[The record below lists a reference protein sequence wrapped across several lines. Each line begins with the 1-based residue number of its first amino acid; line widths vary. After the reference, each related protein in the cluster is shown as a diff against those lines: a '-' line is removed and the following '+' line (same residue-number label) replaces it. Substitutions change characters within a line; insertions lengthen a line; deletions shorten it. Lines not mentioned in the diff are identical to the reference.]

1 MNLNLDLNLEN
12 AIKICNG
19 KLIHDDNWKF
29 SKIYPF
35 TTENIAGY
43 IKYFDLVD
51 KSLLTVGSSGDQAI
65 NSILNGCDDVTLLD
79 VNPYAKYYY
88 YLKLAAIICLDIDEF
103 LEFLRFKDYP
113 RVFSDNKNVFN
124 KKGFEKIK
132 ETLSSLDYESYLF
145 WKELFKTF
153 RPIDIRNNLFSL
165 DEDRT
170 YVITG
175 CNSYLE
181 SEKKYNETRN
191 RINLVKPN
199 FINGDLFKLDLNNKY
214 DNIWLSNI
222 GTYLSR
228 ESVKDMTDIMSK
240 LLNDNGQLMIS
251 YLYQTTKDTKYQE
264 DWSPIYNLDKLF
276 DLLKEYDTS
285 LISFIGTHG
294 LKFKDQNMKDSILV
308 YRKHQ

>member
-1 MNLNLDLNLEN
+1 MNISFDSNLEN

-43 IKYFDLVD
+43 IKYFDLED
-51 KSLLTVGSSGDQAI
+51 KSLLSVGSSGDQII
-65 NSILNGCDDVTLLD
+65 NAILNGCNDVTLLD

-88 YLKLAAIICLDIDEF
+88 YLKLASIMCLDIDEF
-103 LEFLRFKDYP
+103 MEFLRFKDYP
-113 RVFSDNKNVFN
+113 KVFSDNKNVFN
-124 KKGFEKIK
+124 KKGFEKVK
-132 ETLSSLDYESYLF
+132 ETLSSLDYESSLF
-145 WKELFKTF
+145 WNELFKRF

-181 SEKKYNETRN
+181 DEKQYNETRN
-191 RINLVKPN
+191 RIRYVKPN
-199 FINGDLFKLDLNNKY
+199 FIHGDLFKLDLNNKY

-222 GTYLSR
+222 GTYHSR
-228 ESVKDMTDIMSK
+228 HFVKIMTDKVSK
-240 LLNDNGQLMIS
+240 FLNDNGQLMIS

-276 DLLKEYDTS
+276 DLLKEYDPS

-308 YRKHQ
+308 YRKHR

>member
-43 IKYFDLVD
+43 IKYFDLED
-51 KSLLTVGSSGDQAI
+51 KSLLTVGSSGDQII
-65 NSILNGCDDVTLLD
+65 NAILNGCNDVTLLD
-79 VNPYAKYYY
+79 INPYSKYYY
-88 YLKLAAIICLDIDEF
+88 FFKLAAIICLDIDEF

-124 KKGFEKIK
+124 SEDFEKIK
-132 ETLSSLDYESYLF
+132 DTLYSLDFESYLF
-145 WKELFKTF
+145 WNELFKRF

-175 CNSYLE
+175 CNNYLE
-181 SEKKYNETRN
+181 SEKQYNETRN
-191 RINLVKPN
+191 RIRYVKPN
-199 FINGDLFKLDLNNKY
+199 FIYGDLFKMSLDRNY

-222 GTYLSR
+222 GTSLSR
-228 ESVKDMTDIMSK
+228 DSVKDMTDKMSK
-240 LLNDNGQLMIS
+240 FLNDNGQLMIS
-251 YLYQTTKDTKYQE
+251 YLYQTKKDTKYQE
-264 DWSPIYNLDKLF
+264 DWSPIYDLEKMF
-276 DLLKEYDTS
+276 DLLEEYNHD

-308 YRKHQ
+308 YRKHR

>member
-19 KLIHDDNWKF
+19 KLIHDDNLKF

-103 LEFLRFKDYP
+103 LEFLRFKDCP

-132 ETLSSLDYESYLF
+132 ETLSSLDYESFLF
-145 WKELFKTF
+145 WNELFKTF

-251 YLYQTTKDTKYQE
+251 YLYQTKEDTKYQE
-264 DWSPIYNLDKLF
+264 DWSPIYSLDKLF
-276 DLLKEYDTS
+276 DLLKEYNSS
-285 LISFIGTHG
+285 LISFIGTQG
-294 LKFKDQNMKDSILV
+294 LKFKDKNMKDSILV
-308 YRKHQ
+308 YRKHL